1 MASSPRF
8 LVSERGWEQRRWRL
22 LFFPGFSLF
31 FIVSLLL
38 VFLISFWYSF
48 PWFVS
53 FWMPEQLLHQ
63 LLAVLPFLVYDFL
76 QLLFSDVALGSVY
89 HAPIVR
95 TALTLGHFCC
105 FFLSQFLLPLVFFFS
120 FFWFTMLMMGK
131 TKVFCKDFFS
141 LGIGGGGGDKFI
153 MCRLCMK
160 EMSVRRRE
168 VSVSHILTDN
178 DPVTYYYTNIG

>member
-1 MASSPRF
+1 
-8 LVSERGWEQRRWRL
+8 
-22 LFFPGFSLF
+22 
-31 FIVSLLL
+31 
-38 VFLISFWYSF
+38 
-48 PWFVS
+48 
-53 FWMPEQLLHQ
+53 MPEQLLHQ

-141 LGIGGGGGDKFI
+141 LGIGGGGGTSLS
-153 MCRLCMK
+153 CVGC
-160 EMSVRRRE
+160 V
-168 VSVSHILTDN
+168 
-178 DPVTYYYTNIG
+178 